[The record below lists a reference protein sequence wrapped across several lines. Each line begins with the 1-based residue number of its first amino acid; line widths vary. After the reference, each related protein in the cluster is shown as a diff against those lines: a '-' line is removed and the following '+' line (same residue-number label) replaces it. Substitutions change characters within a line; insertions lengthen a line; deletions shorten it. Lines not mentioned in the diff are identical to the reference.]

1 MKEIVG
7 NVLLTAMLL
16 FVFFPWIIGVVDIL
30 SWALSGAQ
38 MTDIPWE
45 TNRGTLLAV
54 WPIFC
59 GMVVGGLCVM
69 VGA

>member
-30 SWALSGAQ
+30 SWALFGAQ